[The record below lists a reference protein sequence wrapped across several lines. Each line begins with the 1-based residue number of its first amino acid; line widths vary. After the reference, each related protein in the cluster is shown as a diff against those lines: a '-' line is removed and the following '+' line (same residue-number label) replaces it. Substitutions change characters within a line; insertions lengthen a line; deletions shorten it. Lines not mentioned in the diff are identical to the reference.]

1 MSKNLRDQPF
11 KKHFPSESKAP
22 KEGYNYPTY
31 QHYYDK
37 KSLDPAPRTPPKA
50 SQK

>member
-22 KEGYNYPTY
+22 KEGYNTY

-37 KSLDPAPRTPPKA
+37 KTLDPAPRTPPKA
-50 SQK
+50 TQK